1 MATSTFDRRI
11 EITDSESVKKL
22 LTIMAKEPPK
32 DPISRHPY
40 TEVEREKQSAN
51 KAMLNEVASND
62 LGDIYGNFEYFYKC

>member
-11 EITDSESVKKL
+11 EITNSESVKKL

-40 TEVEREKQSAN
+40 TEVEREK
-51 KAMLNEVASND
+51 SNR
-62 LGDIYGNFEYFYKC
+62 LIRRCLMRSRQTT